1 MTPPLL
7 VGVGIAALALGAA
20 ILRTFGPGFRV
31 GRLLSAAPRVTVA
44 EALALAAAGR
54 DRYVRVDGRVDAADP
69 FEDEHGRPLVL
80 RRVRLDTREAGRWR
94 SLDATRRGVPFTL
107 DEGLDSLAVDEAA
120 LDEGLVVIPRE
131 STGRAGDAPDALP
144 PGLDAASEVRLRIE
158 QLSTVDHAIACGVPR
173 IGRDGSPILTAGL
186 GRPLVV
192 TNLGRDDAIRLLA
205 GGSRARPL
213 AAGIAL
219 VAGILLVAVGL
230 VASLVAPSPVAGAEP
245 TATPASTPAATVPP
259 TDPGASGART
269 EAGDTRSVGV
279 GPSFI
284 GEPLLAIGGVL
295 GLGVATLLVT
305 LAWVRLTG
313 GRRSDDP
320 PGAGPPGDGPPG
332 PGPGDGP
339 ALSSP
344 A

>member
-80 RRVRLDTREAGRWR
+80 RRVRLEAREAGRWR
-94 SLDATRRGVPFTL
+94 SLDATRRVVPFTL

-173 IGRDGSPILTAGL
+173 IGRDGAPVLTAGL
-186 GRPLVV
+186 GRPLVL

-219 VAGILLVAVGL
+219 AAGIVLLAVGL
-230 VASLVAPSPVAGAEP
+230 VASLVGPSPVAGAEP
-245 TATPASTPAATVPP
+245 TATPVATPAAVPS
-259 TDPGASGART
+259 TGPGGADDRT
-269 EAGDTRSVGV
+269 EAGDTRSAGV

-313 GRRSDDP
+313 GRRPDEP
-320 PGAGPPGDGPPG
+320 
-332 PGPGDGP
+332 PGDGP

>member
-1 MTPPLL
+1 VTPPLL

-20 ILRTFGPGFRV
+20 ILRTFGPGFRI
-31 GRLLSAAPRVTVA
+31 GRLLSAAPRVTVGD
-44 EALALAAAGR
+44 ALALAASGR
-54 DRYVRVDGRVDAADP
+54 DRYVRIDGRVDAADP
-69 FEDEHGRPLVL
+69 FEDEHGRPLVI
-80 RRVRLDTREAGRWR
+80 RRVRLEAREGGRWR
-94 SLDATRRGVPFTL
+94 SLDTTRRGVPFSL

-144 PGLDAASEVRLRIE
+144 PGLDAATEVRLRIE
-158 QLSTVDHAIACGVPR
+158 QLSTVDHAIVCGVPR
-173 IGRDGSPILTAGL
+173 IGPDGAPVLTAGL
-186 GRPLVV
+186 GRPLVL

-219 VAGILLVAVGL
+219 AAGILLIVAGL
-230 VASLVAPSPVAGAEP
+230 VASLAAPSPVAGAEP
-245 TATPASTPAATVPP
+245 TAS
-259 TDPGASGART
+259 PGAAEPSTGPGSEGDRT
-269 EAGDTRSVGV
+269 EAGDTRSSGV

-295 GLGVATLLVT
+295 GLGIATLLVT

-320 PGAGPPGDGPPG
+320 PDGAPPGAGPPGAGPDG
-332 PGPGDGP
+332 GP